1 MIRKLFLVTLA
12 VLIPALLAGCV
23 NEPEIDGRKASAW
36 VSLLRH
42 QDWVVQEEAEDAL
55 ARLGPKAVPYLK
67 RGLKA
72 KDPTLRRGI
81 VKTLGKI
88 GSGAKDTLP
97 ILLSIISRE
106 EVPVIRAS
114 VLISMAQID
123 VKDEKVQ
130 AEFQKRLLDVD
141 SEVREAA
148 QAGIDALKPP
158 PEPVKPKLDPKTPD
172 KDVPPAPQ
180 VVKYELR
187 AAVRKALDKKRA
199 GVAYG
204 LVAEV
209 VRAERRAA
217 IVWPA
222 IVDGK
227 IIDDDIVALIFER
240 QADGG
245 WTYLSEVGPL
255 RGKQAAT
262 TLSEALG
269 GADDQRIVRYCGVA
283 RAELEAHLNDNGK
296 AFADALAAGKA
307 DEAMAAYE
315 RLTRAFSISQAAY
328 DDTLPELLSK
338 GAFSSGWK
346 LNTAGEGQ
354 LIACEGTVGGK
365 IINGQLELRPC
376 AGGFAIGAF
385 KQLAG
390 DPKKDQPK
398 KDEKTNP

>member
-1 MIRKLFLVTLA
+1 MIRKLFLVALA
-12 VLIPALLAGCV
+12 MSLPALLAGCAK
-23 NEPEIDGRKASAW
+23 EPEIDGRKVSTW

-42 QDWVVQEEAEDAL
+42 QDWVIQEEAEDAL

-67 RGLKA
+67 RGLRA

-88 GSGAKDTLP
+88 GPGAKKTLP

-114 VLISMAQID
+114 VLLSLAQID
-123 VKDEKVQ
+123 VKDEQVQ

-141 SEVREAA
+141 AEVREAA

-158 PEPVKPKLDPKTPD
+158 PEPVEPKLAPKTPD
-172 KDVPPAPQ
+172 KDSPPAPQ

-187 AAVRKALDKKRA
+187 DVVRGALDKKRA
-199 GVAYG
+199 GVTFG

-222 IVDGK
+222 IADGK
-227 IIDDDIVALIFER
+227 ILDDDIVGLIFER

-262 TLSEALG
+262 KLSEALG
-269 GADDQRIVRYCGVA
+269 GADDQKVVRYCGVA
-283 RAELEAHLNDNGK
+283 RAELEGHLNDNGK
-296 AFADALAAGKA
+296 AFADALAAGKPA
-307 DEAMAAYE
+307 DAMAAYE
-315 RLTRAFSISQAAY
+315 RLTRAFSFSQAAY
-328 DDTLPELLSK
+328 NDTLPELLSK

-354 LIACEGTVGGK
+354 RIACKGTIGGETFK
-365 IINGQLELRPC
+365 GQLELRPC
-376 AGGFAIGAF
+376 AGGYAIGGF
-385 KQLAG
+385 KQFAG
-390 DPKKDQPK
+390 NPKKDQPK
-398 KDEKTNP
+398 KDEKTDP